1 MEYSLGASRSTSA
14 RSSPAPHLYWR
25 LYLTSIPIRDMA
37 ELDFIAIAGEV
48 LEREFIPDRTML

>member
-1 MEYSLGASRSTSA
+1 
-14 RSSPAPHLYWR
+14 
-25 LYLTSIPIRDMA
+25 MA